1 MQKDTEKAPNNAGFD
16 ALINRLSAL
25 EEANKSKDAQIA
37 VLNQQVSERST
48 RIRTPELRR
57 NRSRA
62 TNEEV
67 RGIARATG
75 GASHED
81 FEDGTPWTPSHP
93 DWVRESYPVE
103 KHELVL
109 TLYKQAWLD
118 GHPIQNLDQLQELVY
133 AYEENNEIHYPQ
145 DNAEAHAAEIVG
157 AQ

>member
-81 FEDGTPWTPSHP
+81 FEDGSHI
-93 DWVRESYPVE
+93 R
-103 KHELVL
+103 
-109 TLYKQAWLD
+109 
-118 GHPIQNLDQLQELVY
+118 
-133 AYEENNEIHYPQ
+133 
-145 DNAEAHAAEIVG
+145 
-157 AQ
+157 

>member
-1 MQKDTEKAPNNAGFD
+1 METDKTPDKPPID
-16 ALINRLSAL
+16 ALADRLVAL
-25 EEANKSKDAQIA
+25 EEANRSKEAQIA

-48 RIRTPELRR
+48 RIKTPELRR

-81 FEDGTPWTPSHP
+81 FEDGTPWTPAHP
-93 DWVRESYPVE
+93 EWVLESYPVE

-109 TLYKQAWLD
+109 TLYRQAWLD
-118 GHPIQNLDQLQELVY
+118 GHPIQNLDQLQELIY
-133 AYEENNEIHYPQ
+133 AYEENHEIHYRE
-145 DNAEAHAAEIVG
+145 DNAEAHAAELVG
-157 AQ
+157 A